1 MEREDKAEATLSG
14 PSQHTLR
21 RRASISSNERKD
33 DAPETSVVAGPKVL
47 AFEFRALESCLE
59 SACGCLDSEVCVQF
73 LLDKCYCI
81 ITYATRF
88 LLQIL

>member
-1 MEREDKAEATLSG
+1 MEREDKAEASLSG
-14 PSQHTLR
+14 PSQHALR

-73 LLDKCYCI
+73 LLNMCYCI
-81 ITYATRF
+81 SK
-88 LLQIL
+88 L